1 VVLALVGCDAIDDL
15 RDHPWKTESDV
26 RALVEVVRDGQ
37 RIPPEQIA
45 LGPDGLRMLH
55 RTDVF
60 RAREYSV
67 RGHETHRQC
76 VSRSQGSDKVD
87 EIVHCDSLSV
97 GNSGHKL
104 TATDL
109 AGGAIPFLSAK
120 QAVLHVLHRS
130 SPMAP
135 VVYEVDPTLRT
146 LPVIAESTFDG
157 LDRYWAKYWA
167 HCKGCLG
174 LVWIEVTYQ
183 GSRYCTRPL
192 SPAVEGQSF
201 RVQVDLNADRIQA
214 SPIEQ
219 QMDVPPCGDRSYF
232 QALWLDDDRTANQIN
247 FR

>member
-1 VVLALVGCDAIDDL
+1 M
-15 RDHPWKTESDV
+15 
-26 RALVEVVRDGQ
+26 VRDGQ
-37 RIPPEQIA
+37 RVPPEEIVLEQN
-45 LGPDGLRMLH
+45 GLRLLH

-60 RAREYSV
+60 RAREYTV

-87 EIVHCDSLSV
+87 ETVHCDSLSV
-97 GNSGHKL
+97 GNSGKKL
-104 TATDL
+104 TAADL
-109 AGGAIPFLSAK
+109 AGGAIPFLTDK

-130 SPMAP
+130 PPMAP
-135 VVYEVDPTLRT
+135 VVYEVDPELRA

-183 GSRYCTRPL
+183 GSRCCTRPL
-192 SPAVEGQSF
+192 SPAVEGQNF
-201 RVQVDLNADRIQA
+201 RVQVDLNTDRILG

-232 QALWLDDDRTANQIN
+232 QALWLDDKPDSRTANQIN
-247 FR
+247 LR